1 MRKTKQLPDTAF
13 VFLPGRQS
21 AFFKMDST
29 LKKARQMLDKRFEEA
44 TIDLTV
50 DQWVLIERLFRH
62 KKLSQHQL
70 AVLSDKDPA
79 TITRILDITCKKNLT
94 VRMPSLTDRRSFDI
108 LLTPHGKNAFAK
120 AQKQAIYVREKGF
133 GRFSNGEYMNFCK
146 FLDKICED
154 LN

>member
-1 MRKTKQLPDTAF
+1 MSKAKQLTDTLF
-13 VFLPGRQS
+13 VLPIGRS
-21 AFFKMDST
+21 AFFKMDSA

-50 DQWVLIERLFRH
+50 DQWILIECLFVH

-70 AVLSDKDPA
+70 AKLSDKDPA

-94 VRMPSLTDRRSFDI
+94 VRIPSPTDRRSFDI
-108 LLTPHGKNAFAK
+108 LLTSYGKDAFAK

-133 GRFSNGEYMNFCK
+133 GRFSKGEYLKFCTL
-146 FLDKICED
+146 LDKISQD